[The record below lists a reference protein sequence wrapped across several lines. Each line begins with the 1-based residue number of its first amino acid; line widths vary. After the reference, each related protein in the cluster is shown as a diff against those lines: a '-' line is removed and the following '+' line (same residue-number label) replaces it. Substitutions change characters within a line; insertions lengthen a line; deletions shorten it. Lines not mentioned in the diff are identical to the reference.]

1 MDFLCGHEPRQASA
15 PSCGCDQRVFVQEQ
29 LFDGRFAHF
38 LFVAPDAAPERWGR
52 QMRADV
58 EGLIE
63 QVVTGLGYELVDI
76 EFSPKGRLLRIFL
89 DIERGITVDDCA
101 TVSNQLQRVFEV
113 ENVDYDRLEISSPGL
128 DRVVKKA
135 EDFARFAGQDIQ
147 IKLRIPQGGRRNFQ
161 GELLGCKDGKVG
173 LRLEKEDVELEFN
186 NIEKARL
193 VPRFD

>member
-1 MDFLCGHEPRQASA
+1 MDLNTLLETT
-15 PSCGCDQRVFVQEQ
+15 
-29 LFDGRFAHF
+29 
-38 LFVAPDAAPERWGR
+38 
-52 QMRADV
+52 
-58 EGLIE
+58 
-63 QVVTGLGYELVDI
+63 VVGLGYELVDV
-76 EFSPKGRLLRIFL
+76 EMSPRGRTIRVFI
-89 DIERGITVDDCA
+89 DTPGKENGVDVEDCA
-101 TVSNQLQRVFEV
+101 KVSNQLSRVFEV

-161 GELLGCKDGKVG
+161 GELLGCKEGKVG
-173 LRLEKEDVELEFN
+173 LRVEKDAVELEFN